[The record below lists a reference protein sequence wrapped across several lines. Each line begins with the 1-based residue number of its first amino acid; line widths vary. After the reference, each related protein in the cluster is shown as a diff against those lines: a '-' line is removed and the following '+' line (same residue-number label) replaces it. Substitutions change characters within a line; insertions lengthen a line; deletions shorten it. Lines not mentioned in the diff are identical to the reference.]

1 MFGLFNKK
9 KGVPGLVGVSL
20 NDRQLAL
27 AHVTRAGGELA
38 LSACESREITSIQEA
53 GKVLADMVG
62 HYGLQ
67 QARCNYVL
75 APDDYSLLL
84 VEAPPVEKTELA
96 AAAKWKIKDMVD
108 RPLDQLAVTV
118 FPVPPDAYRS
128 QREMLYVV
136 AAEKKKVQ
144 QVVAMITAAGLQLDS
159 IDIPEM
165 AMRNLVSTC
174 TDDTNGLAVIDL
186 RHNGSLLNLSRGGS
200 IYLTRHLSTQVAD
213 DVMGNHEWDA
223 VKERLVLEIQRSL
236 DYYESQMG
244 QGHINRVLLAPRKT
258 DSVALEGQLNEAM
271 GVRVEMLD
279 LDEKLGGEIEL
290 TPALQQSALMAIGG
304 ALRAGQAA

>member
-1 MFGLFNKK
+1 LFGLFNKK
-9 KGVPGLVGVSL
+9 KGVPGLVGISL

-27 AHVTRAGGELA
+27 AHITRAGGELA
-38 LSACESREITSIQEA
+38 LSTCESREVTSILEA
-53 GKVLADMVG
+53 GKILTDMITQ
-62 HYGLQ
+62 HGLQ

-84 VEAPPVEKTELA
+84 VEAPAVEASELA

-108 RPLDQLAVTV
+108 RPLEQLAVTV
-118 FPVPPDAYRS
+118 FPVPADAYRS
-128 QREMLYVV
+128 QRDMLYVV

-144 QVVAMITAAGLQLDS
+144 QVVAMIAAAGLQLDS

-174 TDDTNGLAVIDL
+174 TDDSDGLAVIDL
-186 RHNGSLLNLSRGGS
+186 RHNGSLLNLSRGGA

-213 DVMGNHEWDA
+213 DVMGKHEWDA

-244 QGHINRVLLAPRKT
+244 QGHITRVLLAPRKT
-258 DSVALEGQLNEAM
+258 DSSALEGQLNEAM
-271 GVRVEMLD
+271 GVRVEMLN
-279 LDEKLGGEIEL
+279 LEEKLGGEIEL
-290 TPALQQSALMAIGG
+290 SPALQQAALMAIGG
-304 ALRAGQAA
+304 ALRAGQGA